1 MAENRLQVTEL
12 DFDTIKS
19 NLKSFLRQ
27 QTQFQDY
34 DFEGSALS
42 VLVDLLAYNTHYNAY
57 YLNMVANEAFLDTAL
72 LRDSVVSHAKT
83 LGYTPYSVT
92 APSATLNVTIT
103 SASSNTGEL
112 TIPRGY
118 IFLSNQIDNRS
129 YDFVVMQ
136 DTTVTKSNQ
145 QYFFE
150 DLVVREGELVTYN
163 FTYNQSS
170 NPTSIFELPDADV
183 DISTVTV
190 SVRPS
195 ASNTDSSTFIRSTEI
210 VNVGPTSEV
219 FFLQETRNLKYQV
232 YYGNDIIGKKL
243 PDGAIVS
250 VTYLLTGA
258 ETSNK
263 ATFFSASGSITDSL
277 GELFT
282 LITVQTVLNASG
294 GSQRESIDEIKY
306 SAPLQFATQNRLVTK
321 TDYES
326 YIRRNYPSVDSLSV
340 WGGEDEDPPVYG
352 KVFISLKPKEN
363 FFISETEKQR
373 IIDEII
379 KPNAILSVST
389 EIRDPEFLFILLNS
403 TVTYDPRKITITETA
418 LKSQIRNAI
427 LGYKTTNLDKF
438 DSIFSASKLQ
448 DTVDNVN
455 LKAILGTETSVRLQK
470 RFTPSLGLRS
480 NYTIDFDTPLI
491 RGTLTDKLE
500 STSFSTPDASGTTRT
515 AFIEEVP
522 QSFTGISEIQI
533 TNAGYGYIS
542 VPTVTISGDGVGAT
556 ATAII
561 DQGRVTSIQINNR
574 GFDYSRATVTIS
586 GGGGFSATATVR
598 IDSSVGTLRTI
609 YFDANANRQVINS
622 SVGEINYL
630 TGRITIRDINIIAVS
645 TTDNLV
651 RLTVGS
657 EEGIIESTRSTIVT
671 IDETDPAS
679 IVTGLV
685 RSTI

>member
-170 NPTSIFELPDADV
+170 NPKSIFELPDADV

-232 YYGNDIIGKKL
+232 YFGNDIIGKKL

-250 VTYLLTGA
+250 VTYLLTGG
-258 ETSNK
+258 ETANK
-263 ATFFSASGSITDSL
+263 ANFFSASGSITDSL

-340 WGGEDEDPPVYG
+340 WGGEDEVPPVYG

-403 TVTYDPRKITITETA
+403 TVTYDPRKITITETT

>member
-12 DFDTIKS
+12 DFDIIKN
-19 NLKSFLRQ
+19 NLKSFLQ
-27 QTQFQDY
+27 QQSQFQDY
-34 DFEGSALS
+34 DFEGSGLS

-57 YLNMVANEAFLDTAL
+57 YLNMVANEAFLDSAL

-92 APSATLNVTIT
+92 APTATINIT
-103 SASSNTGEL
+103 MTSTSSNTGEL
-112 TIPRGY
+112 TLSKGY

-129 YDFVVMQ
+129 YDFVVME
-136 DTTVTKSNQ
+136 DTTVTKSNSE
-145 QYFFE
+145 YLFE
-150 DLVVREGELVTYN
+150 DLSVKQGELITFN
-163 FTYNQSS
+163 FTHNESS
-170 NPTSIFELPDADV
+170 NPKSIFEIPDANV

-195 ASNTDSSTFIRSTEI
+195 ASNTDSTTYVRSTEI
-210 VNVGPTSEV
+210 VDVGPTSEI
-219 FFLQETRNLKYQV
+219 FFLQEARNLRYQL
-232 YYGNDIIGKKL
+232 YFGNDIVGKKL

-250 VTYLLTGA
+250 VTYLSTNG
-258 ETSNK
+258 ETANK
-263 ATFFSASGSITDSL
+263 ANFFSASGSLTDSL

-282 LITVQTVLNASG
+282 EINVQTVSNASG

-306 SAPLQFATQNRLVTK
+306 SAPLQFATQDRLVTK

-352 KVFISLKPKEN
+352 KVFVSLKPKEN

-379 KPNAILSVST
+379 KPKAILSVST
-389 EIRDPEFLFILLNS
+389 EIRDPEFLYILLNN
-403 TVTYDPRKITITETA
+403 TVTYDPNKITITEAA
-418 LKSQIRNAI
+418 LRTQIRNVI

-438 DSIFSASKLQ
+438 DSVFSLSKFQ
-448 DTVDNVN
+448 DAIDNVN
-455 LKAILGTETSVRLQK
+455 LKAIVGTETFVRLQK
-470 RFTPSLGLRS
+470 RFRPTLGTRS

-522 QSFTGISEIQI
+522 QSFTGISSIEI
-533 TNAGYGYIS
+533 TNAGYGYTS
-542 VPTVTISGDGVGAT
+542 TPTVTISGDGVGAT
-556 ATAII
+556 ATATI
-561 DQGRVTSIQINNR
+561 DQGRVTSIQIVNR

-586 GGGGFSATATVR
+586 GGGGFSATATAT
-598 IDSSVGTLRTI
+598 IDSSTGTLRTV
-609 YFDANANRQVINS
+609 YFDADANRQVINPS
-622 SVGEINYL
+622 IGQINYV
-630 TGRITIRDINIIAVS
+630 TGRITISDLNISAVS
-645 TTDNLV
+645 TTDGLV

-657 EEGIIESTRSTIVT
+657 EEGIIESSRSTIVT
-671 IDETDPAS
+671 IDQTDPAS
-679 IVTGLV
+679 ITTELV
-685 RSTI
+685 KIAV

>member
-170 NPTSIFELPDADV
+170 NPKSIFELPDADV

-645 TTDNLV
+645 TTDILV